1 MTWYLT
7 EDLDGFLGRAGRF
20 LRSRPVLH
28 TVQLTVTERLRAY
41 GSAAY
46 GDEAPVFGVLER
58 GGAVRAAW
66 FRTPPHWLTLTP
78 LAAEDAAALAV
89 HLADLGHP
97 LPGVSADRGTAV
109 AFAETWRRCTGAE
122 VTLWQHQRLYRLGE
136 LTAPDPMPPGRSR
149 VAGKADRELLV
160 RWFRGF
166 LDDVGKT
173 GAGDPEAWADA
184 RVEHG
189 GALLWETPD
198 GVPVSLA
205 AAHPRVAG
213 QVRVGPVYTP
223 PELRGRG
230 YAAAATVAVSRA
242 AREAGAEEVL
252 LFADLANPTSNGV
265 YQRVGYRGVA
275 DFAVYDFT
283 GPQPPPP
290 QGQSSSRAQPSPVR
304 R

>member
-1 MTWYLT
+1 MTWHLT
-7 EDLDGFLGRAGRF
+7 EDLDDFLARAGTF

-28 TVQLTVTERLRAY
+28 TVQLTVTERLRTY
-41 GSAAY
+41 GSRAY
-46 GDEAPVFGVLER
+46 GDETPVFGVLER
-58 GGAVRAAW
+58 DGAVRAAW

-78 LAAEDAAALAV
+78 LAAEDAAALAA
-89 HLADLGHP
+89 HLAGLGHP

-109 AFAETWRRCTGAE
+109 AFAEAWRRHTGAE
-122 VTLWQHQRLYRLGE
+122 VTPWQHQRLYRLAE
-136 LTAPDPMPPGRSR
+136 PTAPDPMPPGRAR
-149 VAGKADRELLV
+149 IAGKADRELLV
-160 RWFRGF
+160 RWFDGF

-173 GAGDPEAWADA
+173 AAGDSEAWADA

-198 GVPVSLA
+198 GIPVSLA
-205 AAHPRVAG
+205 AEHPMIAG

-223 PELRGRG
+223 PEQRGRG
-230 YAAAATVAVSRA
+230 YAAAVTDAAGRA

-275 DFAVYDFT
+275 DFTVYDFT
-283 GPQPPPP
+283 GPQPPS
-290 QGQSSSRAQPSPVR
+290 QGQSSSRAQPSSVR

>member
-1 MTWYLT
+1 MSWHIT
-7 EDLDGFLGRAGRF
+7 EDLDGFLARAGNF

-41 GSAAY
+41 GSRAY

-58 GGAVRAAW
+58 DGAVRAAW

-78 LAAEDAAALAV
+78 LVAEDAAVLAAQ
-89 HLADLGHP
+89 LAGLGHP

-109 AFAETWRRCTGAE
+109 AFAEAWQRHTGAE
-122 VTLWQHQRLYRLGE
+122 VTLWQHQRLYRLAE
-136 LTAPDPMPPGRSR
+136 STAPDPMPPGRSR
-149 VAGKADRELLV
+149 IAGKADRELLV
-160 RWFRGF
+160 RWFGGF

-173 GAGDPEAWADA
+173 AAGDPEAWADA

-198 GVPVSLA
+198 GIPVSLA
-205 AAHPRVAG
+205 AAHPMVAG

-223 PELRGRG
+223 PEQRGRG
-230 YAAAATVAVSRA
+230 YAAAVTVAVGRA

-283 GPQPPPP
+283 VPPPS
-290 QGQSSSRAQPSPVR
+290 QGQSSSRAQPSAVR

>member
-1 MTWYLT
+1 MSWHIT
-7 EDLDGFLGRAGRF
+7 EDLDAFLARAGAF

-28 TVQLTVTERLRAY
+28 TVQLTVTERLSTY
-41 GSAAY
+41 GTRAY

-58 GGAVRAAW
+58 DGAPRAAW

-78 LAAEDAAALAV
+78 LAAEDAAALAAR
-89 HLADLGHP
+89 LADLGHR

-109 AFAETWRRCTGAE
+109 AFAEAWRRHTGAE
-122 VTLWQHQRLYRLGE
+122 AALYQHQRLYRLDT
-136 LTAPDPMPPGRSR
+136 LTPPDPMPPGRAR
-149 VAGKADRELLV
+149 IAGKADRELLV
-160 RWFRGF
+160 RWFDGF

-189 GALLWETPD
+189 GAVLWETPD

-205 AAHPRVAG
+205 AAHPMIAG

-230 YAAAATVAVSRA
+230 YAGAATVAVSRA
-242 AREAGAEEVL
+242 ARESGAEEVL

-265 YQRVGYRGVA
+265 YLRVGYRGVA

-283 GPQPPPP
+283 GP
-290 QGQSSSRAQPSPVR
+290 GR
-304 R
+304 

>member
-1 MTWYLT
+1 MSWHIT
-7 EDLDGFLGRAGRF
+7 EDLDVFLARAGSF
-20 LRSRPVLH
+20 LRSQPVLH
-28 TVQLTVTERLRAY
+28 TLHLTVTERLRTY
-41 GSAAY
+41 GSTAY

-58 GGAVRAAW
+58 DGVARAAW

-78 LAAEDAAALAV
+78 LATEDAAALAV
-89 HLADLGHP
+89 HLADLGHR

-109 AFAETWRRCTGAE
+109 AFAEAWRRHTDSE
-122 VTLWQHQRLYRLGE
+122 VTLWKHQRLYRLDE
-136 LTAPDPMPPGRSR
+136 LTSPDPMPPGRAR
-149 VAGKADRELLV
+149 IVDKADRELLA
-160 RWFRGF
+160 RWFESF
-166 LDDVGKT
+166 ATDVGVAI
-173 GAGDPEAWADA
+173 GNPGAWADA

-205 AAHPRVAG
+205 AAHPMVAG

-223 PELRGRG
+223 PEQRGRG
-230 YAAAATVAVSRA
+230 YAAAVTVAVGRTVRA
-242 AREAGAEEVL
+242 AGAEEVL

-283 GPQPPPP
+283 GPQQPQP
-290 QGQSSSRAQPSPVR
+290 QGQSSSRAQPSSVR